1 MKTIV
6 KSLMLL
12 LAISFLF
19 SATAICQEATTQD
32 STKLFLVTKNDGIE
46 FLGVILTSDAREV
59 LIRTEKIGDV
69 YVPKHEIKSIKEV
82 NPKFYSEFT
91 GEELFAT
98 RYFITTNGLPIK
110 KGENYIQWNVYG
122 PDFQF
127 GIADNFG
134 VGVMT
139 SWAAIPIIAN
149 AKYSIKL
156 SEKTSMALGALAGT
170 GSWALPDFGLAL
182 PFASFTFGNRRNNI
196 NFSAGYGAIFY
207 KEENYNPITNTSY
220 DEKFRE
226 GRFLLSIAGMAK
238 INSKFS
244 LVFDTFISPFGQEH
258 TRTVWEDRG
267 VYNEGKQ
274 EYVPNW
280 VSTTVKEKSPSLALI
295 LPGIRWQMDANKAF
309 QFGFTG
315 CYYDDEFVPFP
326 IPMIQLYRKL

>member
-182 PFASFTFGNRRNNI
+182 PFASFTF
-196 NFSAGYGAIFY
+196 
-207 KEENYNPITNTSY
+207 
-220 DEKFRE
+220 
-226 GRFLLSIAGMAK
+226 
-238 INSKFS
+238 
-244 LVFDTFISPFGQEH
+244 
-258 TRTVWEDRG
+258 
-267 VYNEGKQ
+267 
-274 EYVPNW
+274 
-280 VSTTVKEKSPSLALI
+280 
-295 LPGIRWQMDANKAF
+295 
-309 QFGFTG
+309 
-315 CYYDDEFVPFP
+315 
-326 IPMIQLYRKL
+326 

>member
-1 MKTIV
+1 MRTIV
-6 KSLMLL
+6 KSSMLL
-12 LAISFLF
+12 FLLTFFFFETAIS
-19 SATAICQEATTQD
+19 QEV
-32 STKLFLVTKNDGIE
+32 SLPESSKIFLVTKNDGTE
-46 FLGVILTSDAREV
+46 FLGEILSRDAREI
-59 LIRTEKIGDV
+59 LIKTEKIGEV
-69 YVPKHEIKSIKEV
+69 YIPKHEIKSIKEV
-82 NPKFYSEFT
+82 NPKLYEDFSS
-91 GEELFAT
+91 EELFAT

-149 AKYSIKL
+149 AKYSIRL
-156 SEKTSMALGALAGT
+156 GEKTSMALGALAGT
-170 GSWALPDFGLAL
+170 GSWALPDFGLIL
-182 PFASFTFGNRRNNI
+182 PFASFTFGNRKNNI
-196 NFSAGYGAIFY
+196 NLSAGYGALFY
-207 KEENYNPITNTSY
+207 TRENYNPITYASF
-220 DEKFRE
+220 DEKFSE
-226 GRFLLSIAGMAK
+226 GRVLLSIAGMAK

-244 LVFDTFISPFGQEH
+244 LVFDSFISPFGNEVA
-258 TRTVWEDRG
+258 RTEWEDKG
-267 VYNEGKQ
+267 YYDQSKE

-280 VSTTVKEKSPSLALI
+280 VSKTVKEKSPSLALI

-315 CYYDDEFVPFP
+315 CYYDGEFVPFP